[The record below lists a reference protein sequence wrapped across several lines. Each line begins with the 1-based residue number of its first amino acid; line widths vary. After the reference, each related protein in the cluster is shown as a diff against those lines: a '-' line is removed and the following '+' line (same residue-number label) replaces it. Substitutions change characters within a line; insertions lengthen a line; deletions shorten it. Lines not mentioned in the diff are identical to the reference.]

1 MPRNFT
7 PSQRQQQ
14 RTEGQRDQSHKFGK
28 EQSAG
33 EINVGVLHASS
44 LSLNFKRFRVRRE
57 GRKCHGQAA
66 LEMGR

>member
-14 RTEGQRDQSHKFGK
+14 RTQGQRDQSHKFGK
-28 EQSAG
+28 EQGAG

-44 LSLNFKRFRVRRE
+44 LGLNFKGFRVRRE
-57 GRKCHGQAA
+57 GRKCHGQMA